1 MTNEPEWIKQLNA
14 VRFARANSH
23 WFEIRLIPNVGRDWR
38 SKSGF
43 IAKMKANGSR
53 GKIMANATGKTENE
67 AIENLLKS
75 EYWGTDKTV
84 ADIMGINAEQ
94 SNNQN

>member
-1 MTNEPEWIKQLNA
+1 MNNKPEWIMVLDYCGS
-14 VRFARANSH
+14 ARANNH
-23 WFEIRLIPNVGRDWR
+23 YFELRPVCHNCDDWR
-38 SKSGF
+38 EKNHWMV
-43 IAKMKANGSR
+43 KMKLHGSR
-53 GKIMANATGKTENE
+53 GKIMANATGKTANE

-84 ADIMGINAEQ
+84 AHIMGIKAEQ